1 MFSVTSPSKNVGG
14 ENTHQSDDE
23 EDEQME
29 NLSQSQTTTTA
40 TATASGAARGQAT
53 DAAGSLQTKQ
63 QPNESTMPT
72 MTIIAGMKGLCE

>member
-1 MFSVTSPSKNVGG
+1 MFSVTSPSKNIGG

-23 EDEQME
+23 EEEQME
-29 NLSQSQTTTTA
+29 NMSQSQTTTTA
-40 TATASGAARGQAT
+40 TASGAARGHAT
-53 DAAGSLQTKQ
+53 YAAGSLQTKQ